1 MNRCVTAALLAVTLL
16 PAPLHT
22 AVAATAVP
30 ASVPVGVAAEEELA
44 EVIISVPEARYVA
57 PTRRDR
63 IGRIWA
69 PVMING
75 QGPFRLVLDTGATHS
90 AVIADVAA
98 RLGLPLDVEPP
109 IKLRGVTGTAIVPV
123 VKADSLVV
131 GDLVLSGSRLPI
143 VIDALGGAEGILGTE
158 GLTDMRI
165 RIDFRGDEITIAHS
179 HDQPAPAG
187 FITLPVR
194 FSSNRLPLID
204 ATIGG
209 VRSKAIIDTGGQ
221 ASIGNNALRD
231 EILRRRIK
239 QQPTVDEITG
249 ATADVQRGEGY
260 PAPVIEM
267 GNLQVQGAHVTFGDM
282 QIFEHWHLTDEPA
295 MMIGMDTLGLL
306 DTLIIDYKRNEL
318 QVRLTDKAQRRQGR

>member
-1 MNRCVTAALLAVTLL
+1 
-16 PAPLHT
+16 
-22 AVAATAVP
+22 VP
-30 ASVPVGVAAEEELA
+30 AGVPAAEELA
-44 EVIISVPEARYVA
+44 EVIISAPEARYAA

-90 AVIADVAA
+90 AVIAEVAA
-98 RLGLPLDVEPP
+98 RLGLPLNVEPP
-109 IKLRGVTGTAIVPV
+109 IKLRGVTGTAVVPV

-143 VIDALGGAEGILGTE
+143 VIDALGGAEGVLGTE

-165 RIDFRGDEITIAHS
+165 RIDFRGDEITITHS
-179 HDQPAPAG
+179 HDQPAPKG

-194 FSSNRLPLID
+194 FSSSRLPLID

-231 EILRRRIK
+231 EVLRRRIK

-249 ATADVQRGEGY
+249 ATDDVQSGEGY
-260 PAPVIEM
+260 QAPIVAM
-267 GNLQVQGAHVTFGDM
+267 GSLQVQGAHARHDNRHGYARSV
-282 QIFEHWHLTDEPA
+282 
-295 MMIGMDTLGLL
+295 
-306 DTLIIDYKRNEL
+306 
-318 QVRLTDKAQRRQGR
+318 

>member
-1 MNRCVTAALLAVTLL
+1 MNRRMTVALVATLL
-16 PAPLHT
+16 LQVSMPG
-22 AVAATAVP
+22 VAADSVVPAAVP
-30 ASVPVGVAAEEELA
+30 AQEELA
-44 EVIISVPEARYVA
+44 EVIISVPEARYVS

-131 GDLVLSGSRLPI
+131 GDLVLGGSRLPI
-143 VIDALGGAEGILGTE
+143 VIDALGGAEGVLGTE
-158 GLTDMRI
+158 GLADMRI
-165 RIDFRGDEITIAHS
+165 RIDFRGDEITIARS
-179 HDQPAPAG
+179 HNQPAPAG

-194 FSSNRLPLID
+194 FSANRLPLID

-209 VRSKAIIDTGGQ
+209 VRSTAIIDTGGQ

-231 EILRRRIK
+231 AILRRRIK
-239 QQPTVDEITG
+239 QQPTIDEITG

-260 PAPVIEM
+260 PAPIIEM
-267 GNLQVQGAHVTFGDM
+267 GNLQVQGSHVTFGDM
-282 QIFEHWHLTDEPA
+282 QIFEHWRLTDEPA

-318 QVRLTDKAQRRQGR
+318 QVRLTDKALRRQRR